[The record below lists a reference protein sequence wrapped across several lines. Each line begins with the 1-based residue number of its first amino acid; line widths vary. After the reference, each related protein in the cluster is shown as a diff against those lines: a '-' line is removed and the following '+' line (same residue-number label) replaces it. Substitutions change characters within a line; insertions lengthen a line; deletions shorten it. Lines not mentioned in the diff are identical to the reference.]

1 MKRRELLLATGAL
14 LAAPMTGAQQAEKV
28 YQVGILSIGSNP
40 AGEARWQPF
49 IEAMRA
55 LNYVEGRNLVIK
67 RGFCDGRA
75 ERLPGLVADLVGAKL
90 DIIVATGDRELIGPD
105 DARTLRPL
113 QAAAAPG
120 SAGGC

>member
-1 MKRRELLLATGAL
+1 MKRRELLLAAGAL

-28 YQVGILSIGSNP
+28 YQVGLLSIGSNP

-67 RGFCDGRA
+67 RGVGDGRA

-90 DIIVATGDRELIGPD
+90 DIIMATGDRELIGPD